1 MSPVFGRRRR
11 ERELD
16 EEIRSHFRMA
26 VEERVARGESREEA
40 ERAARKE
47 FGNETRVREVTR
59 MMWGSMWL
67 DRLEQD
73 VRYGVRSLRRDPGFA
88 IAAAVILTV
97 GIGANAIVF
106 TLAKG
111 VLFDDPPGVTAPDE
125 LVAVTWTLESGS
137 EQTWGYPDYE
147 YVRDESSAFAG
158 VMAYQPELM
167 PTAIA
172 PPQGASQADARVV
185 TANFFDVLGTPMAQ
199 GRGFLAEEGR
209 TPGSHPVIVLSHGFW
224 QRYFGGDPAAVGAS
238 LSLNGRAFSV
248 VGVAPREFRGV
259 SPVEAPAD
267 IYVPLMMMGTL
278 SAGAEQWFERVE
290 GERAVWFRLVARL
303 REGVPIEAAQANMEA
318 LYAGLDDDFRAWW
331 SSTGVG
337 VTPFRLGVTADY
349 RFPSSDAEELRRMLG
364 FLAVVVAAVLLVAC
378 ANVALLL
385 LARAPGRRGEIG
397 VRSALGARRRRI
409 VWQLLT
415 EGVLLASIGGL
426 GGFLVAYWGSGF
438 VAQLMPYA
446 FAADFTP
453 DGAVLL
459 YAALITLA
467 VTAIF
472 GLAPAFQMS
481 HSDIAGILRGEA
493 CTTARGRA
501 RNVLVV
507 AQVAASLVLVAGAGL
522 FVRSLVAARSVEL
535 GFEPENRLLLSVGL
549 DNHGYDEVR
558 GRAFL
563 DEVLQ
568 RVRSL
573 PGVEAA
579 AITAR
584 PPFRG
589 AWTSSALPEGAEAGS
604 SGVTLAFNRAGPSY
618 FEAMGI
624 PIVAGRA
631 IDASD
636 TEAAP
641 PALVVNQTTAE
652 RYWAGQEAVGKTI
665 VWHDRAWTIVGI
677 AANAKYYSIG
687 DQPFSQVYVSHHQD
701 YDGNATFVVRTSV
714 PSTEVAGAVE
724 AIIRDVDDAVAIYGV
739 ETLQDLV
746 DGQMS
751 TYRAMAV
758 LVGTFG
764 VIALLMAALGL
775 YGVLAYLVGQSARE
789 IGIRMALGAHA
800 AEVAI
805 AVVRRGASMA
815 ALGIAIGLAAAW
827 ALAGLLRQM
836 LFGVEP
842 QDPLTLMVVAVVLL
856 AVTLLASWMP
866 ARRAARVDPVVALR
880 EA

>member
-1 MSPVFGRRRR
+1 VTSPFRRRRR
-11 ERELD
+11 EEELD
-16 EEIRSHFRMA
+16 EEIRTHFRMA
-26 VEERVARGESREEA
+26 VEERVARGEPREEA
-40 ERAARKE
+40 ERAVRRE
-47 FGNETRVREVTR
+47 FGNDVRVREVTR
-59 MMWGSMWL
+59 TMWGGMWM
-67 DRLEQD
+67 DRLAQD
-73 VRYGVRSLRRDPGFA
+73 VRYGLRSLRRDPGFA
-88 IAAAVILTV
+88 LAAAVLLTV

-158 VMAYQPELM
+158 VMAYQELM

-172 PPQGASQADARVV
+172 SPQGASQADARVV
-185 TANFFDVLGTPMAQ
+185 SANFFDVLGTPMAQ

-209 TPGSHPVIVLSHGFW
+209 TPGSHPVVVLSHGFW
-224 QRYFGGDPAAVGAS
+224 QRYLGSDPTAVGAS

-248 VGVAPREFRGV
+248 VGIAPREFRGV

-349 RFPSSDAEELRRMLG
+349 RFPSSDGEELRRMLG
-364 FLAVVVAAVLLVAC
+364 FLAIVVAAVLLIAC

-385 LARAPGRRGEIG
+385 LARAPGRRGEMG
-397 VRSALGARRRRI
+397 VRSALGAGRHRI
-409 VWQLLT
+409 VRQLLT

-426 GGFLVAYWGSGF
+426 GGFLVAYWGSAF
-438 VAQLMPYA
+438 VARLMPYA

-453 DGAVLL
+453 DGVVLL

-481 HSDIAGILRGEA
+481 RSDIAGILRGETR
-493 CTTARGRA
+493 TTARGRG

-507 AQVAASLVLVAGAGL
+507 AQVAVSLVLIAGAGL

-535 GFEPENRLLLSVGL
+535 GFEPHNRLVLSVGL
-549 DNHGYDEVR
+549 HNHGYDEVT

-568 RVRSL
+568 RVDAL
-573 PGVEAA
+573 PGVDAA
-579 AITAR
+579 AVTAR

-589 AWTSSALPEGAEAGS
+589 GWTSTALPEGVEGGTS
-604 SGVTLAFNRAGPSY
+604 VTLAFNRAGPSY

-641 PALVVNQTTAE
+641 PVLVVNETTAE
-652 RYWAGQEAVGKTI
+652 RFWPGQETVGKTI
-665 VWHDRAWTIVGI
+665 LWRDRTWTIVGV
-677 AANAKYYSIG
+677 AADAKYYTIG
-687 DQPFSQVYVSHHQD
+687 DQPYSQVYVSHHQD

-714 PSTEVAGAVE
+714 PPTEVAGEVE
-724 AIIRDVDDAVAIYGV
+724 AIIRDVDDGVAIYGV

-746 DGQMS
+746 DGQVS

-764 VIALLMAALGL
+764 IIALLMAALGL

-800 AEVAI
+800 GEVAY
-805 AVVRRGASMA
+805 AVVRRGAWMA
-815 ALGIAIGLAAAW
+815 VIGVVVGLGAAW
-827 ALAGLLRQM
+827 ASAGLLRQM

-842 QDPLTLMVVAVVLL
+842 QDPLTLAAVAAVLL
-856 AVTLLASWMP
+856 AVTLLASWLP